1 MAKKK
6 IEDPI
11 AYLNNF
17 FTSDE
22 NMKNL
27 FNALVRELIESMEEQ
42 SNRAPVTYGINFTVK
57 NGEASVN
64 QIGTPK
70 IVTGAD
76 LKEEREPLV
85 DVIGDE
91 KKITVIAEVP
101 GVDKSEIKLRYE
113 PSILEIYAKGRD
125 ISRNYFKRVNL
136 PYHMTTRT
144 IKAKYTNGVLEVTM
158 KKGNKKVNTDSI
170 TIE

>member
-42 SNRAPVTYGINFTVK
+42 SNKAPLSYGINFTVK
-57 NGEASVN
+57 NGAPTIE
-64 QIGTPK
+64 QIGSAK
-70 IVTGAD
+70 VVNSSG
-76 LKEEREPLV
+76 LSEEREPLV
-85 DVIGDE
+85 DVMGNE
-91 KKITVIAEVP
+91 KQISVIAEVP
-101 GVDKSEIKLRYE
+101 GVEKSDIKLRYE
-113 PSILEIYAKGRD
+113 PAILEISAKSKEL
-125 ISRNYFKRVNL
+125 SRNYFKRVNL

-144 IKAKYTNGVLEVTM
+144 VKAKYTNGVLEVTM